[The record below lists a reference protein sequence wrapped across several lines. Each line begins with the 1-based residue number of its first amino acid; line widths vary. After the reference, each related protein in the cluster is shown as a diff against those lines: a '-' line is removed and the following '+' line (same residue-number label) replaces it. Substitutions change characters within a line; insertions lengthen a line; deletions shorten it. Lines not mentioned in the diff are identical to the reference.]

1 MKPMR
6 GATAV
11 GLSLVAALS
20 LGCFRRAAAPP
31 PHSEAEP
38 ALADRL
44 KAVGHAAES
53 KAASGAE
60 ASGGKPQSNSAL
72 AAMTA
77 SLKLIRT
84 GQALVEV
91 TSYRQAEQAL
101 ERLARSLGGYVADS
115 KAERDDQG
123 HEQGTLILRIPAE
136 RFSEAISGMAALGTV
151 RSQNVSAQDVTKA
164 YTDLET
170 RLRVKRDTA
179 ERLRE
184 ILKTH
189 TAKLSDVLEAE
200 QALARVVEEIEQAE
214 GERRFYDQ
222 QVALSTLTVELREPR
237 TFVKSSAFA
246 PLVEALGTAAEVL
259 ATSVAAMVYLVAG
272 AAPWV
277 FVLWILWRLVRMRR
291 GKRTPPA
298 APPAAG

>member
-6 GATAV
+6 AATPV
-11 GLSLVAALS
+11 CLSLVTALS
-20 LGCFRRAAAPP
+20 LGCFRRAAAPSQP
-31 PHSEAEP
+31 EP
-38 ALADRL
+38 VVAQADRL
-44 KAVGHAAES
+44 KALGYVADQKAPAGGAQAAGE
-53 KAASGAE
+53 KTAAA
-60 ASGGKPQSNSAL
+60 PNSAL

-84 GQALVEV
+84 GQAVV
-91 TSYRQAEQAL
+91 DVRSYRQAEQAL
-101 ERLARSLGGYVADS
+101 QRLAQSLGGYVADS
-115 KAERDDQG
+115 RAERDDQG
-123 HEQGTLILRIPAE
+123 HEHGTLILRIPAE
-136 RFSEAISGMAALGTV
+136 RFFEAISGMAALGTV

-179 ERLRE
+179 LRLRE

-222 QVALSTLTVELREPR
+222 QVALSTLSVELREPR
-237 TFVKSSAFA
+237 ALVGRSAFA
-246 PLVEALGTAAEVL
+246 PLIEALGAAAEVL
-259 ATSVAAMVYLVAG
+259 ANSVAAMVYLAAG
-272 AAPWV
+272 AAPWL
-277 FVLWILWRLVRMRR
+277 FLGWILWRLWRARR
-291 GKRTPPA
+291 ARRTPPA
-298 APPAAG
+298 PPIV

>member
-1 MKPMR
+1 MKPMP
-6 GATAV
+6 GTTAV
-11 GLSLVAALS
+11 CLSLVAALS
-20 LGCFRRAAAPP
+20 LGCLRKAAAPP
-31 PHSEAEP
+31 PHSEAAP
-38 ALADRL
+38 ARADSPKALGYVADRKL
-44 KAVGHAAES
+44 AG
-53 KAASGAE
+53 GAE
-60 ASGGKPQSNSAL
+60 ASGEKPQPAAGSAL

-91 TSYRQAEQAL
+91 PSYRRAEQAL
-101 ERLARSLGGYVADS
+101 QRLALSLGGYVADS
-115 KAERDDQG
+115 KAERDDEG
-123 HEQGTLILRIPAE
+123 HEHGTLILRIPAE
-136 RFSEAISGMAALGTV
+136 RFAEAISGMAALGTV

-179 ERLRE
+179 LRLRE

-222 QVALSTLTVELREPR
+222 QVALSTLSVELREPR
-237 TFVKSSAFA
+237 ALVKSGALLF
-246 PLVEALGTAAEVL
+246 EALGSAAEVL
-259 ATSVAAMVYLVAG
+259 ANSVAAMVYLAAG
-272 AAPWV
+272 AAPWA
-277 FVLWILWRLVRMRR
+277 FVLWILWRLARARR
-291 GKRTPPA
+291 AKRTPPP
-298 APPAAG
+298 APPAA